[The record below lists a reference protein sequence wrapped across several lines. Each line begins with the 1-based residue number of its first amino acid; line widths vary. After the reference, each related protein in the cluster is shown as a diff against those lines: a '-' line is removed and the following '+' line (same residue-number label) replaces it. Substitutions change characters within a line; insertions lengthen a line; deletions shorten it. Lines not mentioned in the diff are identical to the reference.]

1 MDQAVQEAGVSSVIP
16 EETGLEVVT
25 RVSDTTRFY
34 FVMNFTDEEQIL
46 PKSLTG
52 KKDMISQKMTTRNE
66 IEKMGCPF
74 TGRTSVNKRQRRNP
88 RKWIRR

>member
-1 MDQAVQEAGVSSVIP
+1 MLKTPYMDKLASMGR
-16 EETGLEVVT
+16 TGRLKTVADGFHPGSEVA
-25 RVSDTTRFY
+25 
-34 FVMNFTDEEQIL
+34 NNQ
-46 PKSLTG
+46 PK
-52 KKDMISQKMTTRNE
+52 DDRTRNE